1 MEKNGVELGVGEGG
15 RCDNRVKKDQGKG
28 VATRWGF
35 VINRCRGR
43 RRRKREILG
52 GEEAVAVVHL
62 WTRGCEARW
71 RKTLLSMEMK
81 LVIVHPGNPR
91 EKVLIYI

>member
-1 MEKNGVELGVGEGG
+1 MN
-15 RCDNRVKKDQGKG
+15 Q
-28 VATRWGF
+28 
-35 VINRCRGR
+35 CRG

-62 WTRGCEARW
+62 WTGGRKAHW

-81 LVIVHPGNPR
+81 LVVMHRGNAR
-91 EKVLIYI
+91 EKELFYI